1 MQQQSDSGFM
11 PDAISPSSTCSTVSC
26 SVHEGDS
33 TITQATVRL
42 GRDGY
47 RNALRLIAALSGH
60 TLIEGVSA

>member
-1 MQQQSDSGFM
+1 MQQQSDTGFM
-11 PDAISPSSTCSTVSC
+11 PDAVPPSSTYSTVSC
-26 SVHEGDS
+26 SVSEGDS